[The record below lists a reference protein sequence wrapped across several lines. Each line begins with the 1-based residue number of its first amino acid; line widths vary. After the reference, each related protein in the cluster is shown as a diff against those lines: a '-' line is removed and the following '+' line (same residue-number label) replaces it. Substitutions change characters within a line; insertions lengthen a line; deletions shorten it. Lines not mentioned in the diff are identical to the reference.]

1 MKTVFAVVLLLGS
14 VTGALAADRYSDYR
28 NYFDE
33 KPAVG
38 DRTKLKPP
46 KTKSHSIEEVDTR
59 RYEDGAAPGNP
70 ANLKP
75 GYRNR
80 AGIYVPPDYS
90 THPRGPTGDGFGS
103 SNSDSYGSVSAP
115 NPFAGPLG
123 TRR

>member
-1 MKTVFAVVLLLGS
+1 MKAVFAVVLLLGS
-14 VTGALAADRYSDYR
+14 VTAAMAADGYSDYR
-28 NYFDE
+28 NYFNE

-38 DRTKLKPP
+38 DRTKLKPARA
-46 KTKSHSIEEVDTR
+46 TSHSMEAVDTR
-59 RYEDGAAPGNP
+59 RYEDVVADGKLD
-70 ANLKP
+70 NLKA

-103 SNSDSYGSVSAP
+103 ASSDSYGSVSAP